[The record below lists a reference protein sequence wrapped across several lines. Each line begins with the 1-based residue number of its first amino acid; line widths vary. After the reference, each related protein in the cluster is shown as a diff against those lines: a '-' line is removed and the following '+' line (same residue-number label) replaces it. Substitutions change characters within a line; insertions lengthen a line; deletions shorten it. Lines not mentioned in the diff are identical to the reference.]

1 MLKKSLRLSL
11 IYLLEA
17 VAVLLALAIFGVGAV
32 LWRLS
37 SGPVELEFLREDAQ
51 RMLASAFE
59 GELVALG
66 RLEAR
71 FDTYSHALV
80 ITALDVAVADSQ
92 GEVITRAP
100 RIEAGLAA
108 DALLLGRLEPVSFE
122 VRGGALSFVRRRDG
136 AVGAGLGSVARV
148 TEQARLPERGGDDSA
163 SLFQILEEPRAA
175 TSRLGRLRQILI
187 QDATVHIVDEQIGM
201 AWLIDDAGVGFER
214 DENRLQLDIAGN
226 MATPSGFAPVEVRL
240 QAGADLESLLL
251 SARVADV
258 SPAGVLPAS
267 GPLAPLRAL
276 DAPIALDVVMDATR
290 SAGIRTASVTLDVGE
305 GVILS
310 GGESTAMRGARF
322 SASFD
327 PVLSVLTVHEGQI
340 DADLMQVSLSG
351 EVTDLGGY
359 VGALPMRG
367 RFRLDVGPGFVDVG
381 PVFEVN
387 PQWDGLTAEGAL
399 RLDEFAADL
408 SRLQVDIAG
417 ITAELTGAA
426 RLEEREDG
434 RWLPYLQLNGPILGD
449 VAAETVLAYWPVE
462 LADSAREWVA
472 ERITGGRFFNAHF
485 DLDLLPEDIE
495 REYMDDER
503 LTLSFDFENASV
515 LYISTMSP
523 LEEAN
528 GRAILRGNAFEVALD
543 SGRIGDIRLS
553 EGFVDIPRLNP
564 KGAVA
569 RYGGVAQGRAADIL
583 GLIDEEPLYLVS
595 NYGLD
600 PATVGGEGE
609 MRFEI
614 RRAMLT
620 DVPPEDIPFFVDGA
634 IENASLIVP
643 GTPIALTGG
652 SVEISA
658 SQDGL
663 EARGTAE
670 MMDTPVGI
678 RWQEAFGLPDGD
690 ASTRIEMVAEV
701 SARTLDALNIPVR
714 RWFDG
719 PVQVTASAM
728 SDGLDFRAVEL
739 NADLTDALLE
749 LPGGVWSKPAGVPG
763 AADITLTTD
772 EDGRYLLDRITV
784 TAPGLDISAV
794 ADLSPQGRPERIAF
808 DRLVLEGLADV
819 EGELVLP
826 SRPGAA
832 LQLQVSGRYV
842 DVSDFMARWTALGDG
857 GAGIPLDVDLDVGRM
872 ILSERSVLDNFSL
885 IWRSE
890 AAGVRAFSV
899 SGSTVDGPFQAFFGA
914 TEQGGAREFRMRAQ
928 SVERLSSIFGWEDY
942 AMGGSV
948 AVLGSAPP
956 LGMEG
961 PLTARVE
968 IGDLTLIRVPVL
980 ARILAAGSFQGLAA
994 LLNGEGITFEQ
1005 VEADILYE
1013 DGLLTIGEARAAGNS
1028 LGVTAAGT
1036 VDFAA
1041 EIAAIDGNLA
1051 PSYVVNS
1058 LFADVPVIGDIL
1070 VSRPGEGVIGITYSV
1085 EGPFDSLTVFAN
1097 PLAVFAPG
1105 VLRRIFEGTA
1115 AERAARERAE
1125 QGAVPSEAAE
1135 TPPETP
1141 DGPVGPDTQPDT
1153 SQPATPQPDGN

>member
-1 MLKKSLRLSL
+1 MLRKSLRLSL

-17 VAVLLALAIFGVGAV
+17 VAVLLALAIFGVGAI

-51 RMLASAFE
+51 RMLAQAFE
-59 GELVALG
+59 GEVVALG
-66 RLEAR
+66 TLQAR
-71 FDTYSHALV
+71 FDTQSRALV
-80 ITALDVAVADSQ
+80 ITALDVAVADAQ
-92 GEVITRAP
+92 GDVITRAP

-108 DALLLGRLEPVSFE
+108 EALLLGRMEPVSFE
-122 VRGGALSFVRRRDG
+122 VDGGSLSIVRRPDG
-136 AVGAGLGSVARV
+136 AVGAGLGSVARIAA
-148 TEQARLPERGGDDSA
+148 EARLPDRGGDDSA
-163 SLFQILEEPRAA
+163 SLFQILEEPQAA
-175 TSRLGRLRQILI
+175 TNRLGRLRRIQIRN
-187 QDATVHIVDEQIGM
+187 ATVHIVDEQIGI
-201 AWLIDDAGVGFER
+201 AWLVDEAGVEFER

-240 QAGADLESLLL
+240 EAGADLESLLL
-251 SARVADV
+251 SARVEDV
-258 SPAGVLPAS
+258 SPAGVLPAN
-267 GPLAPLRAL
+267 GPLSPLRAL
-276 DAPIALDVVMDATR
+276 DAPVALDVVMDATR
-290 SAGIRTASVTLDVGE
+290 ATGIRTASITLDVGE
-305 GVILS
+305 GVLLN
-310 GGESTAMRGARF
+310 GGEATDMRGARF
-322 SASFD
+322 AASFD
-327 PVLSVLTVHEGQI
+327 PVHSVLTVHEGRV
-340 DADLMQVSLSG
+340 DSDLVEVSLSG

-359 VGALPMRG
+359 VGALPMQG
-367 RFRLDVGPGFVDVG
+367 SFRLEIGPGFVDIG

-387 PQWDGLTAEGAL
+387 PQWDSLVAEGEL

-408 SRLQVDIAG
+408 TRLQVDTSG
-417 ITAELTGAA
+417 IRAVLSGST
-426 RLEEREDG
+426 RLEQRPDG
-434 RWLPYLQLNGPILGD
+434 RWLPHLRLTGPIEGD
-449 VAAETVLAYWPVE
+449 VAPETVLAYWPVE

-472 ERITGGRFFNAHF
+472 ERILGGRFYNAHF

-495 REYMDDER
+495 REYMANER
-503 LTLSFDFENASV
+503 MTLSFDFENASV

-523 LEEAN
+523 LEDAD
-528 GRAILRGNAFEVALD
+528 GSAVLRGNAFEVALQQ
-543 SGRIGDIRLS
+543 GRIGDIRLT

-569 RYGGVAQGRAADIL
+569 RYGGVAQGRASDIL
-583 GLIDEEPLYLVS
+583 ALIDEEPLYLVS

-634 IENASLIVP
+634 IENASLAVP
-643 GTPIALTGG
+643 GMPLSLTGG

-658 SQDGL
+658 SQAGL

-670 MMDTPVGI
+670 MMDTPVSV
-678 RWQEAFGLPDGD
+678 RWQEAFGLPEGE
-690 ASTRIEMVAEV
+690 ASTQIELEADV
-701 SARTLDALNIPVR
+701 SARTLDAMNIPVR

-719 PVQVTASAM
+719 PVQVTASAL
-728 SDGLDFRAVEL
+728 SDGLDFRAVDL
-739 NADLTDALLE
+739 HADLTDALLE
-749 LPGGVWSKPAGVPG
+749 LPGNVWSKPVGEAGS
-763 AADITLTTD
+763 ADITLTTD
-772 EDGRYLLDRITV
+772 EDGRYLLDRIALQ
-784 TAPGLDISAV
+784 APGLELSAV

-808 DRLVLEGLADV
+808 DQFVLEGLADV
-819 EGELVLP
+819 EGELAIP
-826 SRPGAA
+826 ANPEDA

-842 DVSDFMARWTALGDG
+842 DVSDFVAQLTSFGEG
-857 GAGIPLDVDLDVGRM
+857 GGGIPMAVDLDVGRV

-890 AAGVRAFSV
+890 AAGVRAVSI
-899 SGSTVDGPFQAFFGA
+899 SGSAIDGPFQAFFGA
-914 TEQGGAREFRMRAQ
+914 SEPGGAREFRVRAQ
-928 SVERLSSIFGWEDY
+928 SVERLASIFGWEDY
-942 AMGGSV
+942 AMGGRL

-956 LGMEG
+956 LGTEG

-968 IGDLTLIRVPVL
+968 IEELTLIQVPVL

-994 LLNGEGITFEQ
+994 LLNGEGISFEQ

-1036 VDFAA
+1036 VDFGA
-1041 EIAAIDGNLA
+1041 ETAAIDGNLA

-1070 VSRPGEGVIGITYSV
+1070 VSRPGEGVFGITYSV

-1125 QGAVPSEAAE
+1125 QGEADAE
-1135 TPPETP
+1135 TPQDDPAELEA
-1141 DGPVGPDTQPDT
+1141 QPDT
-1153 SQPATPQPDGN
+1153 PEPDEET